1 MVRNKAKSV
10 LFIFLSVVVMGA
22 EATSTKK
29 MYRWVNDDNK
39 VFFSDQMPPDQ
50 VKHRRETLNKNAR
63 VIDVVEQEKTKAQ
76 QALEKRLTK
85 LRIQQQAILQ
95 KQRIKDKV
103 LLTTFRN
110 LQDMDLALKGKML
123 ALDRQRRV
131 VQGNLNRLNKQLRQQ
146 QQRAAQHER
155 DGRKVPKNINNDIS
169 SSKMQI
175 EMTLI
180 EISKKFENKRNIRRI
195 FEEDIAR
202 FTFLTQSTVSSK
214 DLTRK
219 TAESKAETELG
230 VYICETKKIC
240 DKAWVYAKQFVS
252 TYSTTGL
259 YVETDRLIM
268 SQDPSKNT
276 DLSLS
281 ASMMDVENNKQQ
293 LFLDIRC
300 HISSLGKDLCAG
312 VEARHI
318 RHSFSDYIKSALKAE
333 I

>member
-1 MVRNKAKSV
+1 
-10 LFIFLSVVVMGA
+10 
-22 EATSTKK
+22 
-29 MYRWVNDDNK
+29 MYRWINDDNK
-39 VFFSDQMPPDQ
+39 VSFSDQMPPDQ
-50 VKHRRETLNKNAR
+50 IKHRRETLNKHAR

-76 QALEKRLTK
+76 QALEKRLVK
-85 LRIQQQAILQ
+85 LRIQQQAIIQ
-95 KQRIKDKV
+95 KQKIKDKV

-110 LQDMDLALKGKML
+110 QEDIELALKGKML
-123 ALDRQRRV
+123 ALDGQRKV
-131 VQGNLNRLNKQLRQQ
+131 VQGNLDRLNKQLRQQ
-146 QQRAAQHER
+146 QKRAAQYER
-155 DGRKVPKNINNDIS
+155 DGHQVPKKIRDDIS

-180 EISKKFENKRNIRRI
+180 EISKKFENKRNTRKK

-202 FTFLTQSTVSSK
+202 FTFLTQSKVNSHV
-214 DLTRK
+214 LTRK

-230 VYICETKKIC
+230 VYICETNKIC
-240 DKAWVYAKQFVS
+240 DRAWVYAKQFIN
-252 TYSTTGL
+252 TYSTTDL
-259 YVETDRLIM
+259 YVENERLIM
-268 SQDPSKNT
+268 SKDPSRNT

-281 ASMMDVENNKQQ
+281 VSKMNVDNNKYQ

-300 HISSLGKDLCAG
+300 YKSSLGKDLCAG

>member
-1 MVRNKAKSV
+1 MVINKAKCV
-10 LFIFLSVVVMGA
+10 FFIFLSVVVISA
-22 EATSTKK
+22 EAASTKK
-29 MYRWVNDDNK
+29 MYRWVNENNK
-39 VFFSDQMPPDQ
+39 VYFSDQMPPDQ
-50 VKHRRETLNKNAR
+50 VKHRRETLNKHAR
-63 VIDVVEQEKTKAQ
+63 VINVVEKEKTKAQ
-76 QALEKRLTK
+76 QALEKRLVK
-85 LRIQQQAILQ
+85 LRIQQKAILQ

-110 LQDMDLALKGKML
+110 LEDMDLALKGKML
-123 ALDRQRRV
+123 ALDGQRKV

-155 DGRKVPKNINNDIS
+155 DGHEVPKKISDNIS

-180 EISKKFENKRNIRRI
+180 EISKKFENKRNTRKK

-202 FTFLTQSTVSSK
+202 FTFLTQSKVRSNV
-214 DLTRK
+214 LTRK
-219 TAESKAETELG
+219 TAETKAETELG

-240 DKAWVYAKQFVS
+240 DRAWVYAKQFVS
-252 TYSTTGL
+252 TYSTTSL
-259 YVETDRLIM
+259 YVDAERLIM
-268 SQDPSKNT
+268 SRDPSKNT

-281 ASMMDVENNKQQ
+281 ASKMNVDNKYQ

-300 HISSLGKDLCAG
+300 YKSSLGKDLCAG